1 MIRSGFVLETPEPYN
16 ESGFNCDVEQSRGW
30 GVTSSRYGPR
40 DKDFQYS
47 GSGDDLAIMVSIRS
61 SAASSSV
68 LLPTSSRSLAVGEVW
83 LKRGFFRG
91 SIQSLP
97 YFSDDELGVAR
108 FVDQDL

>member
-1 MIRSGFVLETPEPYN
+1 MIWSGFVLETPEPYS
-16 ESGFNCDVEQSRGW
+16 ESGSNCHVKQTKGW

-61 SAASSSV
+61 SAASNSV
-68 LLPTSSRSLAVGEVW
+68 LVSTSSRSLAVGEVW
-83 LKRGFFRG
+83 LKRGVFRG
-91 SIQSLP
+91 FIQGLP
-97 YFSDDELGVAR
+97 DFSDDELGVAR